1 MNKIMYLCFFLA
13 SLSAAIAADS
23 SETEAEKVQFA
34 IRNAG
39 YECEQVSSTKTE
51 TTWFDGTTTNVICDK
66 IYRFLIRF
74 ERGGVTVEVIS
85 L

>member
-1 MNKIMYLCFFLA
+1 MNKIIYLFLFLT
-13 SLSAAIAADS
+13 SISAAIADDAS
-23 SETEAEKVQFA
+23 ASETEKIQFA

-39 YECEQVSSTKTE
+39 YECEQVSGTKTE

-66 IYRFLIRF
+66 VYRFLIRY